1 MGTKKKS
8 VNSARLVKA
17 KPPAKGGVSL
27 AIRRNDTGAKKM
39 TAAKSAKK
47 PAPKKPEAVKK
58 SKPALQKK
66 PAPKAAAGKAA
77 PKSLTYDQVT
87 KLPAGQASAANSKK
101 AARPA
106 PFSSPDAAKLREQK
120 RRLAQVLG
128 PEEEQQDIYDEVDIM
143 KTYLKEVG
151 NIKLFTP
158 EEEVRAA
165 SKIEAITEKLYDTV
179 LVVPFVT
186 HLVMYRASLLREKKF
201 KVWDMVKYDEMI
213 DRGADEEAVS
223 EKVIRTAAVLKALHQ
238 KRLKMMKE
246 FGDKRLSKQAR
257 EKLEGKYERLLQEIL
272 DNIKRL
278 NLNIVFVEG
287 IVAMLQE
294 FRDGYHR
301 DPDGTGLL
309 VVPVEPNSDPTI
321 PVGKLEV
328 GYPEEALKRLLVEV
342 ERTQREIKWAKEE
355 FVKANLRLVISIA
368 KKYRNAKVSLTDLVQ
383 EGNIGLMRAVD
394 KYEYKRGLKFSTYAT
409 WWIKQAINRAIFD
422 QSRTVRIPVYMR
434 ENLNKLK
441 QAQKKLSS
449 ASGEPPSIHDIAKE
463 LGMPEDRVTEL
474 LQIDL
479 ETVSLEMAV
488 GKEDDKVLADLIE
501 DDKVPLPE
509 EEMVNI
515 SLAEELDKALK
526 TLSPREEKILR
537 MRFGI
542 GGTRR
547 HTLLEI
553 GKDFGLTRERIRQIE
568 KKGVEKLRL
577 PLKNVSLQDFL
588 EEGGAL

>member
-1 MGTKKKS
+1 MTSRSAAKVVKKT
-8 VNSARLVKA
+8 AA
-17 KPPAKGGVSL
+17 PAKG
-27 AIRRNDTGAKKM
+27 K
-39 TAAKSAKK
+39 
-47 PAPKKPEAVKK
+47 AVKA
-58 SKPALQKK
+58 PAKGNK
-66 PAPKAAAGKAA
+66 AVPAKAQGKVVAKA
-77 PKSLTYDQVT
+77 MTYEQVT
-87 KLPAGQASAANSKK
+87 KLQAGAGAAGAAGSKK
-101 AARPA
+101 ARPA

-120 RRLAQVLG
+120 RKLAQILG

-158 EEEVRAA
+158 EEEVKAA

-186 HLVMYRASLLREKKF
+186 HLIMYRSSLLKEKKY

-223 EKVIRTAAVLKALHQ
+223 EKVIRTATVLKALHQ
-238 KRLKMMKE
+238 KRLRMMKE
-246 FGDKRLSKQAR
+246 LYDKRLSKQAR
-257 EKLEGKYERLLQEIL
+257 EKLDSRYDKLLQELL

-287 IVAMLQE
+287 IVRMLQAW
-294 FRDGYHR
+294 RDGKHR
-301 DPDGTGLL
+301 DAGMPGML
-309 VVPVEPNSDPTI
+309 VIENETAAEMILPPAH
-321 PVGKLEV
+321 LEV
-328 GYPEEALKRLLVEV
+328 GYPEENLRRLLVEV
-342 ERTQREIKWAKEE
+342 ERTQREIKFAKEE

-479 ETVSLEMAV
+479 ETVSLEMSV

-588 EEGGAL
+588 EEGL

>member
-1 MGTKKKS
+1 
-8 VNSARLVKA
+8 
-17 KPPAKGGVSL
+17 
-27 AIRRNDTGAKKM
+27 M
-39 TAAKSAKK
+39 TAAPAKSAKK
-47 PAPKKPEAVKK
+47 PTPAPAKG
-58 SKPALQKK
+58 KPA
-66 PAPKAAAGKAA
+66 AAAKAA
-77 PKSLTYDQVT
+77 PKG
-87 KLPAGQASAANSKK
+87 KAADLKK
-101 AARPA
+101 AAPAAKASGNGKGVAKSLTFEQLNKMAAGPGGAAGALAKKGRPA

-120 RRLAQVLG
+120 RRLAQILG

-158 EEEVRAA
+158 EEEVRSA

-186 HLVMYRASLLREKKF
+186 HLVMHRANLLREKKY

-213 DRGADEEAVS
+213 DRGADEVAVS
-223 EKVIRTAAVLKALHQ
+223 EKVIRTAGLLKGHHQ
-238 KRLKMMKE
+238 KRMKMMKE
-246 FGDKRLSKQAR
+246 MADKRLSRPAR
-257 EKLEGKYERLLQEIL
+257 EKLEGKYEKLLQEML
-272 DNIKRL
+272 DLIKRL

-287 IVAMLQE
+287 LVRLLQE
-294 FRDGYHR
+294 YRDGKHR
-301 DPDGTGLL
+301 DAEKPGELILPAEQNADQQL
-309 VVPVEPNSDPTI
+309 PSHP
-321 PVGKLEV
+321 LEV
-328 GYPEEALKRLLVEV
+328 GYPDEGLRKLLHEV
-342 ERTQREIKWAKEE
+342 ERTQREIKIAKED

-588 EEGGAL
+588 EEGGH